1 MGWIKTGT
9 WVSEPYEKTRVCGT
23 VRRDAGDDAAAT
35 TPEETRA
42 MATTADDRFSTPR
55 RARGVTGE
63 RDVKSPREDRGGV
76 NGSSGK
82 ISDDGAA
89 PMFATAGED
98 VGEDDDPFIAQLSQI
113 AHEPLWVHVGGDG
126 GGGGG
131 PDARPPRA
139 GENRQRPGART
150 HLR

>member
-1 MGWIKTGT
+1 M
-9 WVSEPYEKTRVCGT
+9 SEPYEKTRVCGT

-55 RARGVTGE
+55 RARGVE

-126 GGGGG
+126 GGGRRRAD
-131 PDARPPRA
+131 DARGGRRSTTRCTDTCTLIRNCA
-139 GENRQRPGART
+139 T
-150 HLR
+150 